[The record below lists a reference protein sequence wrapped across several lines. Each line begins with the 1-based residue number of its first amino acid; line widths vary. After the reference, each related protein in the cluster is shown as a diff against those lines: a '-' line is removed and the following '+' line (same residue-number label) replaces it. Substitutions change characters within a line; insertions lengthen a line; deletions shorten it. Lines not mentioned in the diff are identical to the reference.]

1 MLQYYKQTIRDLRN
15 PESEKVREVYKVL
28 LNRGDSA
35 EDFIDHVARHSRLGT
50 AVIQAAMT
58 EVAECLAERLAE
70 VGSVALPGIGTI
82 SVAIRPREGRDKGLM
97 DQTKEGFAVKQEK
110 RELNARSI
118 ELHHLNFRPAK
129 ALFDDVHHRLSAEGK
144 LEMIG
149 GKEGVPLYQ
158 PHQESRRDR
167 FAAAREYIQEHG
179 FMRVADYSELTNLS
193 RSKAQRELRLASEL
207 THSGIIASGKGS
219 HRIYILAPKPTPTDE
234 QG

>member
-28 LNRGDSA
+28 LNRSDSA
-35 EDFIDHVARHSRLGT
+35 ETFIDHVARHSRLGE

-58 EVAECLAERLAE
+58 EVAKCLAERLAE

-97 DQTKEGFAVKQEK
+97 NKTKKGFAAKQKK

-167 FAAAREYIQEHG
+167 FAAAREYIKEHG
-179 FMRVADYSELTNLS
+179 FMRV
-193 RSKAQRELRLASEL
+193 
-207 THSGIIASGKGS
+207 
-219 HRIYILAPKPTPTDE
+219 YILAPKPTPTNE